1 MDWPVLG
8 LSEHLNSDFMNRTNE
23 LIKWVVIIG
32 DFLLLNLLLFTL
44 PVVFPHLEIINNES
58 RVAFY
63 LICNLSLLLSEYRFH
78 TVIHQRLV
86 SAGDILRRIVLLVL
100 VQSLVAYVIAKI
112 SGVQVPA
119 GYVGFQG
126 IFLFSLLLFARYFER
141 TLIKCFRQRGRNT
154 RTMTFVGTNKQLNLL
169 YEHLVNDPTTGYRL
183 QGYYSDDAATPDWRI
198 DKSGTLTDLM
208 NSIERSTSLH
218 LGDEL
223 YVCLPREY
231 SEIIHKLSRLC
242 DKFGK
247 RFFYVPPYDDLLKIS
262 LREIRVDDISIFTTH
277 ESPLRS
283 LDNMFVKRLFDI
295 LFSIPIS
302 LAVIFIYPILAVI
315 IKYQSP
321 GPVLFKQV
329 RTGMDGK
336 DFVCYKF
343 RSMHINKDADKIQ
356 ATQTDRRKF
365 PFGAFMRR
373 TSIDELPQFWNVLR
387 GDMSVVGPRPHMLAH
402 TKMYQD
408 LIEQYMV
415 RHLVKPGITGWAQV
429 TGYRGETKELWQMKG
444 RIERDLW
451 YIENWSFW
459 LDARIIW
466 MTFKSIL
473 SHNDMA
479 Y

>member
-1 MDWPVLG
+1 
-8 LSEHLNSDFMNRTNE
+8 
-23 LIKWVVIIG
+23 
-32 DFLLLNLLLFTL
+32 
-44 PVVFPHLEIINNES
+44 
-58 RVAFY
+58 
-63 LICNLSLLLSEYRFH
+63 
-78 TVIHQRLV
+78 
-86 SAGDILRRIVLLVL
+86 
-100 VQSLVAYVIAKI
+100 
-112 SGVQVPA
+112 
-119 GYVGFQG
+119 
-126 IFLFSLLLFARYFER
+126 
-141 TLIKCFRQRGRNT
+141 
-154 RTMTFVGTNKQLNLL
+154 
-169 YEHLVNDPTTGYRL
+169 
-183 QGYYSDDAATPDWRI
+183 
-198 DKSGTLTDLM
+198 M

-223 YVCLPREY
+223 YVSLPREY
-231 SEIIHKLSRLC
+231 NEIIHKLSRLC